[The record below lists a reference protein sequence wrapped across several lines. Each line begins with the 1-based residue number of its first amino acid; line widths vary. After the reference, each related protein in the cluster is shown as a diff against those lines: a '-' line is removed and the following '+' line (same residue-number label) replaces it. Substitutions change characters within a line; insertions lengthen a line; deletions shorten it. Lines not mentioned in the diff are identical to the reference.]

1 MLTYDKYSEY
11 RDRKG
16 LSDHKVSLLT
26 GIPKATF
33 SAWRNDKYQPKIGT
47 YLKVAKVLKI
57 PPREIVSKDDIRNAE
72 LKPIER
78 AKDG

>member
-16 LSDHKVSLLT
+16 LSNYKVSLLT
-26 GIPKATF
+26 GIPRTTF
-33 SAWRNDKYQPKIGT
+33 CAWGSGEYEPKLNT
-47 YLKVAKVLKI
+47 LLRLAKVLKI